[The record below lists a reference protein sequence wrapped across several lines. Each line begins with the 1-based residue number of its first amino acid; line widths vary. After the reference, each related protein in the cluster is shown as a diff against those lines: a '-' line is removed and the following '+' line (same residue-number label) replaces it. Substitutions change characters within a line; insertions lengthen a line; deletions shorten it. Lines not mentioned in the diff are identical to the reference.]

1 MNRILIVLISLLTLA
16 AIACGNSEVA
26 EEPTQTPPSTA
37 AAPATAEEKTEQPA
51 AKAEPEGTPVN
62 LEQQPSQFTEPLPT
76 GTFRRLWSDPPTL
89 DPHLTGDTTSAGIV
103 AEVFSGLVSLD
114 TDLKLV
120 PDIAESW
127 TIEDGTVYT
136 FKLRANAKFHN
147 GKPVTAQDFKWS
159 MERAAAPETA
169 SPVADTYLNDI
180 LGAEKYFDGEADEIV
195 GIKVIDDH
203 TLEITTDAPKAY
215 FLAKL
220 TYPTA
225 HVLDREVVE
234 AGGRSWW
241 IDNPVGT
248 GPFKLS
254 EYRIGERIVLERN
267 EDYYRDLAGVETI
280 VMNLAGGQAMAMYEN
295 DEIEITGVGLYDLE
309 RVLDPNEPLN
319 KELVVAPPGFS
330 VSYIGFNTSMAP
342 FDDVKFRQA
351 LNHAVDKQL
360 IATGVL
366 SELVEPAYSILPPG
380 FPGYTEDIV
389 GLQFDPE
396 LARKLLSESKY
407 ADAESRPRIV
417 VTVPGT
423 GGTIGLDLEVV
434 LEMWKQE
441 LGVQVEIQQVEWAT
455 YLEDLDDKKFQ
466 AYAGLGWEADYPDP
480 QDFLDILF
488 HSESS
493 INHGNFKNAEIDAVL
508 EEARVEADIQKRNRS
523 LPPGGADDRRRRP
536 LGAHV
541 VHWRPL
547 RPGQGL
553 RRRLRDDADDRAEAE
568 ADQAHRRR
576 VASGKDDGCGGSPE
590 VVGLPPL
597 IHARPVSG
605 REHVQA
611 RQPRGCGLRT
621 QRVSLRSSARA
632 ASGYVEVHSKA
643 SPLAPCAAS
652 GGLAHDLHAR
662 QVWAGRPRQGH
673 PGQPLRRGHCRAH
686 PGPAR
691 AGPPILRPVRR
702 LYLELRPGRFSARAT
717 GTAASPFGTSSSARC
732 GSRPSLR
739 LQP

>member
-1 MNRILIVLISLLTLA
+1 MNRILIVLVSLLAVLTLGA
-16 AIACGNSEVA
+16 VACGGTQEA
-26 EEPTQTPPSTA
+26 EEPTQTPPSSA
-37 AAPATAEEKTEQPA
+37 AAVAAPVEETKSEQPEEKA
-51 AKAEPEGTPVN
+51 APEGTPVN

-103 AEVFSGLVSLD
+103 TEVFSGLVTLD

-136 FKLRANAKFHN
+136 FKLRPNAKFHN
-147 GKPVTAQDFKWS
+147 GKPVTAHDFKWS
-159 MERAAAPETA
+159 LERAAAPDTA

-180 LGAEKYFDGEADEIV
+180 VGAEKYFEGEADEIV

-203 TLEITTDAPKAY
+203 TLEITTDAAKAY

-225 HVLDREVVE
+225 NVLDREVVE

-267 EDYYRDLAGVETI
+267 EDYYREPAGVEAV

-330 VSYIGFNTSMAP
+330 VSYIGFNASMAP

-351 LNHAVDKQL
+351 LNHAVDKEL

-380 FPGYTEDIV
+380 FPGYTENIV
-389 GLQFDPE
+389 GLQHDPE

-407 ADAESRPRIV
+407 PDAESRPRIV

-441 LGVQVEIQQVEWAT
+441 LGVEVEIQQVEWAT
-455 YLEDLDDKKFQ
+455 YLEDLDAKKFQ

-493 INHGNFKNAEIDAVL
+493 INHGDFKNAEIDAIL
-508 EEARVEADIQKRNRS
+508 EEARTEADIQRRIDLYHQAEQMIVNAA
-523 LPPGGADDRRRRP
+523 PWVPMWFTGDRYA
-536 LGAHV
+536 LV
-541 VHWRPL
+541 
-547 RPGQGL
+547 
-553 RRRLRDDADDRAEAE
+553 
-568 ADQAHRRR
+568 
-576 VASGKDDGCGGSPE
+576 KDYVE
-590 VVGLPPL
+590 
-597 IHARPVSG
+597 
-605 REHVQA
+605 
-611 RQPRGCGLRT
+611 
-621 QRVSLRSSARA
+621 
-632 ASGYVEVHSKA
+632 GYVMTPMIVPK
-643 SPLAPCAAS
+643 L
-652 GGLAHDLHAR
+652 R
-662 QVWAGRPRQGH
+662 Q
-673 PGQPLRRGHCRAH
+673 
-686 PGPAR
+686 
-691 AGPPILRPVRR
+691 IR
-702 LYLELRPGRFSARAT
+702 LTDS
-717 GTAASPFGTSSSARC
+717 
-732 GSRPSLR
+732 
-739 LQP
+739 

>member
-1 MNRILIVLISLLTLA
+1 MNRISIVLISLLALLA
-16 AIACGNSEVA
+16 LGAVACGDSQEA
-26 EEPTQTPPSTA
+26 EEPTQTPPSSA
-37 AAPATAEEKTEQPA
+37 AAVVAPTAETTSEQPA
-51 AKAEPEGTPVN
+51 ARAEPAGTPVN
-62 LEQQPSQFTEPLPT
+62 LEQQPSDRVDPLPA

-103 AEVFSGLVSLD
+103 TEVFSGLVTLD

-136 FKLRANAKFHN
+136 FKLRTNAKFHN

-159 MERAAAPETA
+159 LERAAAPDTA

-180 LGAEKYFDGEADEIV
+180 VGAEKYFDGEADEIV

-203 TLEITTDAPKAY
+203 TLEITTDAAKAY

-225 HVLDREVVE
+225 NVLDREVVE

-248 GPFKLS
+248 GPFKLA
-254 EYRIGERIVLERN
+254 EYRIGERIILERN
-267 EDYYRDLAGVETI
+267 EDYYREPAGVDT
-280 VMNLAGGQAMAMYEN
+280 VLMNLAGGQAMAMYEN

-319 KELVVAPPGFS
+319 QELVVAPPGFS
-330 VSYIGFNTSMAP
+330 VSYIGFNASMAP

-351 LNHAVDKQL
+351 LNHAVDKEL

-380 FPGYTEDIV
+380 FPGYTENIV
-389 GLQFDPE
+389 GLQHDPE
-396 LARKLLSESKY
+396 LARKLLSESRY
-407 ADAESRPRIV
+407 PDAETRPRIV

-441 LGVQVEIQQVEWAT
+441 LGVEVEIQQVEWAT
-455 YLEDLDDKKFQ
+455 YLEDLDAKKFQ

-493 INHGNFKNAEIDAVL
+493 INHGDFKDAAIDAIL
-508 EEARVEADIQKRNRS
+508 EEARTEADIQRRID
-523 LPPGGADDRRRRP
+523 LYHQAEQMIVDAAPWVPMWFTGDRYA
-536 LGAHV
+536 LV
-541 VHWRPL
+541 
-547 RPGQGL
+547 
-553 RRRLRDDADDRAEAE
+553 
-568 ADQAHRRR
+568 
-576 VASGKDDGCGGSPE
+576 KDYVE
-590 VVGLPPL
+590 
-597 IHARPVSG
+597 
-605 REHVQA
+605 
-611 RQPRGCGLRT
+611 
-621 QRVSLRSSARA
+621 
-632 ASGYVEVHSKA
+632 GYVMTPMIVPK
-643 SPLAPCAAS
+643 L
-652 GGLAHDLHAR
+652 R
-662 QVWAGRPRQGH
+662 Q
-673 PGQPLRRGHCRAH
+673 
-686 PGPAR
+686 
-691 AGPPILRPVRR
+691 IR
-702 LYLELRPGRFSARAT
+702 LTDG
-717 GTAASPFGTSSSARC
+717 
-732 GSRPSLR
+732 
-739 LQP
+739 